1 MIEVYR
7 GVDQITVVGHAP
19 RPEGTAPGQN
29 IVCAAV
35 SALTLT
41 LVAGLEEVADM
52 RLTGKV
58 VEEGRVL
65 LKWKAATPLGKA
77 LIKTWFIGINQIRDN
92 YPGTILII

>member
-7 GVDQITVVGHAP
+7 GVDQITVIGHAP
-19 RPEGTAPGQN
+19 RPDGTKPGEN

-41 LVAGLEEVADM
+41 LVIGLEEVADM
-52 RLTGKV
+52 RLTGRV

-65 LKWKAATPLGKA
+65 IKWKAATPIGKA
-77 LIKTWFIGINQIRDN
+77 LIRTWYLGITRIRDN
-92 YPGTILII
+92 YPDTITII